1 MAYISK
7 LQIGGTTY
15 DIYDAEVRQIIS
27 STMLFLGVTT
37 ATITDGATTPATYGG
52 LPGITI
58 PEGKTTTDPVQR
70 GDVVIYDGAEF
81 VWDGAKWSEFGDLSH
96 FVISGDTD
104 DVLGKDTTFTITH
117 ESATTG
123 TGSSHRHTIP
133 DATKGYLSTTSTKG
147 YLSTTPQS
155 ATLASQVATGALQAT
170 SSGAGGG
177 VITSLTTT
185 PLSTQMAEVLTTSN
199 DDTVDIA
206 KAGTAV
212 PVFNTVNA
220 TAQGGYR
227 VLQSWS
233 TGVAG
238 TVTVGTAASLPDTVL
253 TSLQTSN
260 ATATGRIAY
269 TQGVVST
276 NKLATASFTPA
287 STDTKVTVLT

>member
-58 PEGKTTTDPVQR
+58 PEGKTGTDPVLR

-96 FVISGDTD
+96 FTIRGDPD

-123 TGSSHRHTIP
+123 AGSSHRHTIP
-133 DATKGYLSTTSTKG
+133 AATKGYLSATSTTSNLVTA
-147 YLSTTPQS
+147 SQS
-155 ATLASQVATGALQAT
+155 ATLASQVATGALQST
-170 SSGAGGG
+170 SAGAGDG

-185 PLSTQMAEVLTTSN
+185 ALATDTLKILTTSN

-206 KAGTAV
+206 KACTAV
-212 PVFNTVNA
+212 AVFNTVNA
-220 TAQGGYR
+220 TAQNGYR

-238 TVTVGTAASLPDTVL
+238 SVTAGTAASLPDTVL

-287 STDTKVTVLT
+287 STDTKVSVLT